1 MSGMKKEEQYIKEVM
16 EKTGWSRGKAIDQ
29 MESAKIKVGISYKD
43 YNKCNF
49 HQFTEEDQ
57 EEAYRKILERRE
69 LRRQRKE
76 HCIAFTMEK
85 TGWSYEEADAKIKD
99 ARKRLGLTYKEYEK
113 YKLFQVP
120 VEEQQEVYDRK
131 VRRALEKKKEKED
144 QERCLQAVM
153 KITGWTEEYTRET
166 LDRAMEEVGSSYEHY
181 LIYRFWELTEEEQKT
196 YFKKL
201 MKNKD
206 LFYEHFHK
214 YLGRDWMKKKGMTL
228 EEFKKKFAN
237 EEKIMYKPLD
247 ASGGY
252 GIEVFFL
259 KDTAIEEVYKKLIS
273 LPDGIVEQYL
283 LQHSEMQKLSLNSV
297 NTIRIVTVRTGEEI
311 EGVENGKV
319 NFVYAGVRM
328 GQGESYVDNLHSGGM
343 MAILDLETGKVITN
357 GANHEN
363 HVYEVHPDTGTVIKG
378 FTIPFFKEAKEL
390 IAVAGKDIDGFLG
403 WDVAITENG
412 PVLIEANG
420 SPGADGLQ
428 IPFVPERKGVRYMI
442 EKYL

>member
-1 MSGMKKEEQYIKEVM
+1 M
-16 EKTGWSRGKAIDQ
+16 
-29 MESAKIKVGISYKD
+29 
-43 YNKCNF
+43 
-49 HQFTEEDQ
+49 
-57 EEAYRKILERRE
+57 
-69 LRRQRKE
+69 
-76 HCIAFTMEK
+76 
-85 TGWSYEEADAKIKD
+85 
-99 ARKRLGLTYKEYEK
+99 
-113 YKLFQVP
+113 FQVP

-196 YFKKL
+196 YFTKRDAVTLRRKYTQNPDVKKL

-214 YLGRDWMKKKGMTL
+214 YLGRDWMKTKGMTL

-283 LQHSEMQKLSLNSV
+283 LQHSEMQKLSLL
-297 NTIRIVTVRTGEEI
+297 
-311 EGVENGKV
+311 
-319 NFVYAGVRM
+319 F
-328 GQGESYVDNLHSGGM
+328 
-343 MAILDLETGKVITN
+343 
-357 GANHEN
+357 GA
-363 HVYEVHPDTGTVIKG
+363 
-378 FTIPFFKEAKEL
+378 L
-390 IAVAGKDIDGFLG
+390 IAHL
-403 WDVAITENG
+403 
-412 PVLIEANG
+412 
-420 SPGADGLQ
+420 
-428 IPFVPERKGVRYMI
+428 
-442 EKYL
+442 